1 MVPAAEPPARFLQLQ
16 LNVVE
21 SSLTLLQKHT
31 QASRERAQCG
41 CGAQANTKKSPN
53 KRGKRYAGDGVE
65 DVVAALTGSPGDKAA
80 RTARCL
86 SCDRNEY

>member
-1 MVPAAEPPARFLQLQ
+1 MCMR
-16 LNVVE
+16 
-21 SSLTLLQKHT
+21 
-31 QASRERAQCG
+31 
-41 CGAQANTKKSPN
+41 AQANTKKSPN